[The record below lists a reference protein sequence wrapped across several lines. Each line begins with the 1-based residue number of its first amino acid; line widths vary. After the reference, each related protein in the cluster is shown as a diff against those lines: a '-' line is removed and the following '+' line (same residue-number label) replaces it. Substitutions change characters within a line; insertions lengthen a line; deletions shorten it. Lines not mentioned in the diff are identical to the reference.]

1 MKKENLKGKGTMGGK
16 ALLPL
21 VVFLVLSL
29 ATALI
34 TGSSRS
40 VPALIFFVIA
50 ASVALMMN
58 KERTFWEKL
67 DTFSEGWGNS
77 NIVTMIMIFLLAG
90 AFSAASRESGSVQSV
105 VNFFL
110 SYLPTNLIVGG
121 MFVIG
126 CFMSL
131 ATGTSVGT
139 IVALN
144 PIAMGIIETTGIAPA
159 FMVGAVISG
168 AMFGDNLSVI
178 SDTTIVATTLT
189 GVEMKDKF
197 RANIA
202 IALPAAILTF
212 IIFTLRS
219 RGFAAVSFGVLE
231 YDIIKIVPYF
241 VVLATSLMGVNVFA
255 VLILGIFLS
264 GGIGIFQG
272 MYTVIEFANVVFN
285 GFMGM
290 AAICFIVLFVNGMVA
305 IINYNGGIDWVLG
318 LVKSKIKNTVQAEYA
333 IAFLTTAL
341 SFCTAAATVAI
352 VTAGDIVVEIGDEY
366 NVDPRRTAS
375 LLDIFSCA
383 TIGTLVPY
391 GAMMLAASGT
401 SSVGPMEIIPY
412 ATYPQI
418 LLIFT
423 LIAIKLRY
431 PKMKPYVKKE
441 LA

>member
-1 MKKENLKGKGTMGGK
+1 
-16 ALLPL
+16 
-21 VVFLVLSL
+21 
-29 ATALI
+29 
-34 TGSSRS
+34 
-40 VPALIFFVIA
+40 
-50 ASVALMMN
+50 MMN

-77 NIVTMIMIFLLAG
+77 NIVTMFMIFLLAG
-90 AFSAASRESGSVQSV
+90 AFSAVSRESGSVQSV

-126 CFMSL
+126 CFISL

-159 FMVGAVISG
+159 FMVGAVIS
-168 AMFGDNLSVI
+168 
-178 SDTTIVATTLT
+178 DTTIVATTLC

-202 IALPAAILTF
+202 IALPAAIVTF
-212 IIFTLRS
+212 TIFTLRS
-219 RGFAAVSFGVLE
+219 SGFAAVSFGVLE

-241 VVLATSLMGVNVFA
+241 VVLATSLMGVNVFV

-272 MYTVIEFANVVFN
+272 MYTIIEFANVIFN

-305 IINYNGGIDWVLG
+305 IIKYNGGIDWVLG

-333 IAFLTTAL
+333 IGFLTAAL

-375 LLDIFSCA
+375 LLDIFACA

-401 SSVGPMEIIPY
+401 SSVG
-412 ATYPQI
+412 
-418 LLIFT
+418 LW
-423 LIAIKLRY
+423 K
-431 PKMKPYVKKE
+431 
-441 LA
+441 